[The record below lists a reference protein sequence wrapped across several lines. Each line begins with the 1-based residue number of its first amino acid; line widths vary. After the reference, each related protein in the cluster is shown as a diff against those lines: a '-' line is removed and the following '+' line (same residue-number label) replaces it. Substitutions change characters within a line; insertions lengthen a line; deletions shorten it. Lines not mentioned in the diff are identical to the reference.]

1 MTAAREPSAVEALRV
16 ELCREADVPLL
27 MQFIGAHWRAGHILS
42 RDESLLRWQFAP
54 ALLPGRNPPGPTV
67 LLAWCDGQIAGML
80 GLTGF
85 ALNVNGERFPSL
97 WLSHMFASPEHRG
110 RNVALRLLWAARDL
124 GSEAVATL
132 GANAIAT
139 RLLARLGFA
148 VLPDLPRWV
157 GVFDPA
163 RAAALIHA
171 ANSTVSTQEAER
183 FCVDHGVVTSPP
195 AGSDNACRAVTWS
208 RETAAG
214 WERCWR
220 ERVAPRLV
228 GGSRDAAY
236 LEWRYVTHPRFTYE
250 VRFARRDED
259 GEVEGVMV
267 CRVEQVRDQETRVLR
282 IVEFLASPAGAPSL
296 VRSIIEIAR
305 TADVA
310 FADFHCSSACCA
322 QALTNV
328 GFRLQ
333 TRASGTAVF
342 PSRFQP
348 LEGGE
353 APMSPLVQLP
363 PAWRA
368 PLHDLLEKGR
378 VYITKSDGDQDR
390 PN

>member
-1 MTAAREPSAVEALRV
+1 MTAARELSSGEALRV

-54 ALLPGRNPPGPTV
+54 ALLPGQNPPSPTV
-67 LLAWCDGQIAGML
+67 LLAWCEGAIAGML

-85 ALNVNGERFPSL
+85 ALNVNGERYPAL

-124 GSEAVATL
+124 GSQAVATL

-139 RLLARLGFA
+139 RLLTRLGFA

-163 RAAALIHA
+163 RAAALIHTADA
-171 ANSTVSTQEAER
+171 AVSLEEAER
-183 FCVDHGVVTSPP
+183 LCADHGAVTPP
-195 AGSDNACRAVTWS
+195 AAGSDNDFRAITWS
-208 RETAAG
+208 CETAAQ
-214 WERCWR
+214 WDRCWR
-220 ERVAPRLV
+220 ERLAPRLV
-228 GGSRDAAY
+228 GTTRDAAY
-236 LEWRYVTHPRFTYE
+236 LEWRYVAHPRFTYE
-250 VRFARRDED
+250 VRFARRDLD
-259 GEVEGVMV
+259 GEVDGLMV
-267 CRVEQVRDQETRVLR
+267 CRVEQVRDQAARVLR
-282 IVEFLASPAGAPSL
+282 IVEFLASPASAPSL
-296 VRSIIEIAR
+296 LRSIVEIGR
-305 TADVA
+305 TSNVA
-310 FADFHCSSACCA
+310 FADFHCSSAPYA
-322 QALTNV
+322 QALMGI

-333 TRASGTAVF
+333 TRAPGTPVF
-342 PSRFQP
+342 PTRFQP

-363 PAWRA
+363 PAWRG
-368 PLHDLLEKGR
+368 PLQGLLEEGR